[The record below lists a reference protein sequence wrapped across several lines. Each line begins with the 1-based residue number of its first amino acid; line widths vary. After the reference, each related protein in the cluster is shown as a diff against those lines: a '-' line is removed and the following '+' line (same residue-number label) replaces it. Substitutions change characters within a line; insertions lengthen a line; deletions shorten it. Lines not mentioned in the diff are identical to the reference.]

1 MLFQKRA
8 FADSDL
14 NGTSASGTSG
24 AKVLFFMPPS
34 GAAGK
39 IRRKIVAEE
48 KRIALLGIIVEDTGA
63 TEAINRMLHEYGEYI
78 VGRMGIPYRSRGVS
92 IISVVLDA
100 PADAVSALSGRLG
113 MLDGVSVKAVYSK
126 R

>member
-1 MLFQKRA
+1 
-8 FADSDL
+8 
-14 NGTSASGTSG
+14 
-24 AKVLFFMPPS
+24 MPPS